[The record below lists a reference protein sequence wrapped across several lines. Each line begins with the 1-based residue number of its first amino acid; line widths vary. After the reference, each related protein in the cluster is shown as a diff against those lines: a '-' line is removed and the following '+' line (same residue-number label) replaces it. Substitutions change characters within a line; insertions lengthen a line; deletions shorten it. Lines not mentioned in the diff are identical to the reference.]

1 MNTEETKYGIFSR
14 GYTHTENKQAE
25 VELDHTQ
32 HSLVIVTAKH
42 KQQPQQEN
50 KQKCI
55 WTETL
60 SSPQLQKYSNRME
73 NTLKLV
79 QNFDMN

>member
-55 WTETL
+55 
-60 SSPQLQKYSNRME
+60 
-73 NTLKLV
+73 
-79 QNFDMN
+79 